1 MYDEGEFQPKNEGN
15 PMRLY
20 DNLKVG
26 CVKDH
31 HETHAQKRQEALIDD
46 MKKINAEYLARAE
59 AAESE
64 NVGLKKFQKL
74 FAWQDKNAPMGDS
87 LANLR

>member
-1 MYDEGEFQPKNEGN
+1 MFNDGEFQPKNEGN

-64 NVGLKKFQKL
+64 NVGLKKF
-74 FAWQDKNAPMGDS
+74 
-87 LANLR
+87 